1 MTGSFRTNLIIR
13 VALLSIAGIATGIAI
28 AGREPLHINIT
39 LAIALVII
47 AFNLVWYINK
57 VNRKITYF
65 FDAVR
70 NRDHSLSFP
79 SHGGDKTLARLG
91 SNLDRINELIQDI
104 HIENRRQEQYFGALI
119 ENVST
124 GILSF
129 SNDGFVIHANSSLR
143 KLLGMKQFTH
153 IRQLEKVDPF
163 LARSIAGI
171 GRNDEKLV
179 TFKGPEGVI
188 TLLVKSGGFRS
199 RGETLTLVSM
209 QDIRRELDEKE
220 LDSWLKLIR
229 VLTHEIMNSIAPVTS
244 LSENLCNSYI
254 REGKAISA
262 SEVNDKLVDMT
273 IRGLTIIREQGQGLA
288 RFVDSYRKLTRLP
301 APEKSEVIVKELF
314 EKTALL
320 CSSYM
325 EKCGITISYRIEDPG
340 MRAYLD
346 ESQISQVLVNLLKNA
361 AEALECPSVAGGK
374 ITMECRRNTAG
385 QIELSVADNG
395 PGIPPE
401 LIGDIFVPFF
411 TTREN
416 GSGIGL
422 SVSRQIMR
430 LHKGSLRVVS
440 FPGRET
446 RFTMTFDHTSSGNN
460 PHRKEKS
467 LKRSPDPDNG
477 RHAID

>member
-1 MTGSFRTNLIIR
+1 MTGSYKANLMIR
-13 VALLSIAGIATGIAI
+13 ITLLSATAIGTGIAI
-28 AGREPLHINIT
+28 AGREPLHINLT
-39 LAIALVII
+39 LATFLVII
-47 AFNLVWYINK
+47 AANLFWYIDR

-65 FDAVR
+65 FEAIK

-79 SHGGDKTLARLG
+79 GHGGDKTLARLG
-91 SNLDRINELIQDI
+91 SNLDRINELIQEI

-119 ENVST
+119 EHVGT
-124 GILSF
+124 GIMSYD
-129 SNDGFVIHANSSLR
+129 NEGFVIHANGSLR

-153 IRQLEKVDPF
+153 LSQLERVDPI
-163 LARSIAGI
+163 LAGSISTI
-171 GRNDEKLV
+171 GKSDEMLI
-179 TFKGPEGVI
+179 TFKGPDGII
-188 TLLVKSGGFRS
+188 TLLVRSGTFKS

-254 REGKAISA
+254 REGRNISA
-262 SEVNDKLVDMT
+262 ADVNDKLVDMT
-273 IRGLTIIREQGQGLA
+273 VRGLTVIREQGQGLA
-288 RFVDSYRKLTRLP
+288 RFVESYRKLTRLP
-301 APEKSEVIVKELF
+301 KPVRSEVVVKDLF

-320 CSSYM
+320 CAPYM
-325 EKCGITISYRIEDPG
+325 ENGGITILYRIEEPG
-340 MRAYLD
+340 IRASLD
-346 ESQISQVLVNLLKNA
+346 ENQISQVLVNLLKNA
-361 AEALECPSVAGGK
+361 AEALESSSIGGGK
-374 ITMECRRNTAG
+374 IIMECRRNSGG
-385 QIELSVADNG
+385 QIEMSVMDNG

-401 LIGDIFVPFF
+401 QMEDIFVPFF

-430 LHKGSLRVVS
+430 LHKGSLRAVS

-446 RFTMTFDHTSSGNN
+446 RFTMTF
-460 PHRKEKS
+460 
-467 LKRSPDPDNG
+467 G
-477 RHAID
+477 R

>member
-1 MTGSFRTNLIIR
+1 MTRSYKANLVIR
-13 VALLSIAGIATGIAI
+13 MTLLSATAIGTGIAI

-39 LAIALVII
+39 LATALVII
-47 AFNLVWYINK
+47 AANLYWYINR

-65 FDAVR
+65 FESVK

-79 SHGGDKTLARLG
+79 THGEDKTLARLG
-91 SNLDRINELIQDI
+91 SNLERINELIQEI

-119 ENVST
+119 EHVGT
-124 GILSF
+124 GIMSYD
-129 SNDGFVIHANSSLR
+129 NEGFVIHANGSLR

-153 IRQLEKVDPF
+153 LRQLERVDPI
-163 LARSIAGI
+163 LAGSISMI
-171 GRNDEKLV
+171 GKNDEKLI
-179 TFKGPEGVI
+179 TFKGPDGII
-188 TLLVKSGGFRS
+188 TLLVKSGTFKS

-254 REGKAISA
+254 REGRNISA
-262 SEVNDKLVDMT
+262 ADVNDKLVDMT
-273 IRGLTIIREQGQGLA
+273 IRGLTVIREQGQGLA
-288 RFVDSYRKLTRLP
+288 RFVESYRELTRLP
-301 APEKSEVIVKELF
+301 RPVRSEVVVKDLF

-320 CSSYM
+320 CAPYF
-325 EKCGITISYRIEDPG
+325 ENGGITISHRLEEPG
-340 MRAYLD
+340 IRAFLD
-346 ESQISQVLVNLLKNA
+346 ENQISQVLVNLLKNA
-361 AEALECPSVAGGK
+361 AEALGSSSTGGGS
-374 ITMECRRNTAG
+374 ITMECRRNSGG
-385 QIELSVADNG
+385 QIEISVIDNG

-401 LIGDIFVPFF
+401 QMENIFVPFF

-422 SVSRQIMR
+422 SISRQIMR

-446 RFTMTFDHTSSGNN
+446 RFTMTF
-460 PHRKEKS
+460 
-467 LKRSPDPDNG
+467 G
-477 RHAID
+477 R